1 MGQAS
6 RLPPISGQRLKELA
20 TLLTRLGLDSLVPR
34 GSGGGAL
41 KADAEALAPIEEALT
56 HSSAGRG
63 RNHEQL
69 EFLGDA
75 VLRLAAAEFLER
87 RYPSLSVGQRSALRA
102 QLVSDRWLAEL
113 ADQVEL
119 APLLRLG
126 PVALGD
132 ASGRATVLAEC
143 CEALVGALYRLGG
156 GSRGGLEVVLLWLAP
171 AWEHSSAELLA
182 DPERH
187 NWKTALQEWS
197 QARGLGLPHYRCEEM
212 SRRHGD
218 PRRFHARV
226 QCGEQQ
232 GPATTPEGSATEADR
247 EARVPAG
254 AQGDSSSQGN
264 HAAQAKSEAPAPRRA
279 GDQAGRAAGPFRSD
293 PVAPA
298 ACHCAGEG
306 WGGSRREAEQQ
317 AARAA
322 LAALR
327 RPGGW
332 SGEG

>member
-6 RLPPISGQRLKELA
+6 RLPPISGQRLEQLTALLA
-20 TLLTRLGLDSLVPR
+20 SLGIDPVASSEPT
-34 GSGGGAL
+34 
-41 KADAEALAPIEEALT
+41 DAGQLQTDATALAPIEEALT
-56 HSSAGRG
+56 HTSAGRG

-87 RYPSLSVGQRSALRA
+87 RHPSLSVGQRSALRA

-113 ADQVEL
+113 AEQVEL

-156 GSRGGLEVVLLWLAP
+156 GSQGGLELVLRWLGP
-171 AWEHSSAELLA
+171 AWERSSAELLA

-197 QARGLGLPHYRCEEM
+197 QGCGLGLPQYHCEEM

-218 PRRFHARV
+218 PRRFRARV
-226 QCGEQQ
+226 HCGSQPETEA
-232 GPATTPEGSATEADR
+232 GPAGLALPTG
-247 EARVPAG
+247 
-254 AQGDSSSQGN
+254 
-264 HAAQAKSEAPAPRRA
+264 SEAEAN
-279 GDQAGRAAGPFRSD
+279 G
-293 PVAPA
+293 
-298 ACHCAGEG
+298 CAGEG

-322 LAALR
+322 LAGLR
-327 RPGGW
+327 RP
-332 SGEG
+332 

>member
-6 RLPPISGQRLKELA
+6 RLPPISGQRLGELRA
-20 TLLTRLGLDSLVPR
+20 LLARLGLDPLIP
-34 GSGGGAL
+34 GGAGERGAL
-41 KADAEALAPIEEALT
+41 QADAAALAPIEEALT
-56 HSSAGRG
+56 HTSAGRG

-87 RYPSLSVGQRSALRA
+87 RHPSLSVGQRSALRA

-113 ADQVEL
+113 AEQVEL

-156 GSRGGLEVVLLWLAP
+156 GSLGGLELVLRWLEP
-171 AWEHSSAELLA
+171 AWERSSAELLA

-197 QARGLGLPHYRCEEM
+197 QGCGLGLPLYHCEEM

-218 PRRFHARV
+218 PRRFRARV
-226 QCGEQQ
+226 HCGLQPDTEA
-232 GPATTPEGSATEADR
+232 GPAGLALPTDPE
-247 EARVPAG
+247 
-254 AQGDSSSQGN
+254 
-264 HAAQAKSEAPAPRRA
+264 AQAN
-279 GDQAGRAAGPFRSD
+279 G
-293 PVAPA
+293 
-298 ACHCAGEG
+298 CAGEG

-322 LAALR
+322 LAGLR
-327 RPGGW
+327 RP
-332 SGEG
+332 

>member
-6 RLPPISGQRLKELA
+6 RLPPISGQRLEQLTALLA
-20 TLLTRLGLDSLVPR
+20 SLGLDPVA
-34 GSGGGAL
+34 GGEPTGAGQL
-41 KADAEALAPIEEALT
+41 QADATALAPIEEALT
-56 HSSAGRG
+56 HTSAGRG
-63 RNHEQL
+63 RNHEPL
-69 EFLGDA
+69 EFRGDA

-87 RYPSLSVGQRSALRA
+87 RHPSLSVGQRSALRA

-113 ADQVEL
+113 AEAIAL

-156 GSRGGLEVVLLWLAP
+156 GSRGGLELVLRWLEP
-171 AWEHSSAELLA
+171 AWERTSAELLA
-182 DPERH
+182 DPDRH

-197 QARGLGLPHYRCEEM
+197 QGRGLGLPHYRCEEM

-218 PRRFHARV
+218 PRRFRAWVH
-226 QCGEQQ
+226 CGTQQ
-232 GPATTPEGSATEADR
+232 GR
-247 EARVPAG
+247 EAGQEGHAVPADPE
-254 AQGDSSSQGN
+254 AQPN
-264 HAAQAKSEAPAPRRA
+264 AEAPAAGAGSKGDGRPSDRRA
-279 GDQAGRAAGPFRSD
+279 GKTTDNVAAGS
-293 PVAPA
+293 
-298 ACHCAGEG
+298 AGEG

-322 LAALR
+322 LAAIR
-327 RPGGW
+327 RPSGW
-332 SGEG
+332 SGAR

>member
-6 RLPPISGQRLKELA
+6 RLTPISAQRLEELGA
-20 TLLTRLGLDSLVPR
+20 LLARLGLDPLATVEADEHSPR
-34 GSGGGAL
+34 E
-41 KADAEALAPIEEALT
+41 ADAIALAPIEEALSHT
-56 HSSAGRG
+56 SAGRG

-87 RYPSLSVGQRSALRA
+87 RHPSLSVGQRSALRA

-113 ADQVEL
+113 ADRIEL

-132 ASGRATVLAEC
+132 TSGRATVLAEC

-156 GSRGGLEVVLLWLAP
+156 SSRGGLELVLRWLEP
-171 AWEHSSAELLA
+171 AWERTSAELLA
-182 DPERH
+182 DPDRH

-197 QARGLGLPHYRCEEM
+197 QGRGLGLPHYHCEEM

-218 PRRFHARV
+218 PRRFRARV
-226 QCGEQQ
+226 HCGTQQ
-232 GPATTPEGSATEADR
+232 GPEASQEALALPADPEAEANGD
-247 EARVPAG
+247 APGAG
-254 AQGDSSSQGN
+254 AGSEGDGRR
-264 HAAQAKSEAPAPRRA
+264 SERRA
-279 GDQAGRAAGPFRSD
+279 GRTTDNVAAGSS
-293 PVAPA
+293 
-298 ACHCAGEG
+298 GEG

-322 LAALR
+322 LAAIR
-327 RPGGW
+327 RR
-332 SGEG
+332 

>member
-6 RLPPISGQRLKELA
+6 RLPPISGQRLEQLTALLASLGIDPLA
-20 TLLTRLGLDSLVPR
+20 TSEPAGDGHLQV
-34 GSGGGAL
+34 
-41 KADAEALAPIEEALT
+41 DATALAPIEEALT
-56 HSSAGRG
+56 HTSAGRG

-87 RYPSLSVGQRSALRA
+87 RHPSLNVGQRSALRA

-113 ADQVEL
+113 ADQIEL

-156 GSRGGLEVVLLWLAP
+156 GSRGGLELVLRWLEP
-171 AWEHSSAELLA
+171 AWERSSAELLA
-182 DPERH
+182 DPDRH

-197 QARGLGLPHYRCEEM
+197 QGRGLGLPHYHCEEI

-218 PRRFHARV
+218 PRRFRARV
-226 QCGEQQ
+226 LCSSQPGAAG
-232 GPATTPEGSATEADR
+232 GPEVLALPAHPEGQPNGDR
-247 EARVPAG
+247 AVAG
-254 AQGDSSSQGN
+254 AGFEGEGRP
-264 HAAQAKSEAPAPRRA
+264 SERRA
-279 GDQAGRAAGPFRSD
+279 GKNLENTAEGFR
-293 PVAPA
+293 
-298 ACHCAGEG
+298 GEG

-322 LAALR
+322 LATIR
-327 RPGGW
+327 RAEGWPG
-332 SGEG
+332 ER